1 MIKSIKSDNDRIMT
15 FDEHI
20 KSKAL
25 KINEQMCLTISEPDN
40 EIACSMEL
48 ALRRRVMSLRDNPQF
63 SDLEI
68 ITPSKSYH
76 AHKLVLSAR
85 SSDWGKGQDLSS
97 AVLDWRP
104 FSEETCE
111 DIIDYLYTD
120 KVGCLDDKLYDDIRI
135 IKLLGAA
142 SFFSLSELME
152 RCERVLEESKERFP
166 IPMDSPA
173 VLMKVALQASE
184 KNLKKSNKRS
194 VLKINNQTKSK
205 SKKGVLEDSMHDHN
219 YLGLNIQRK
228 KSFKKKRLKKIAL
241 DTGENTDDDEENE
254 SAGQVQATCD
264 APRRTN
270 FDKFKLHT
278 EDELFPPNPVSFVQR
293 CFGSDVKEY
302 YQLITDT
309 KSYYDR
315 LPQMP
320 VTVSDTVLNS
330 VTQKY
335 EHGHFVLKASDEVN
349 SKMEVLRSKQ
359 KLGLS
364 ESFLTT
370 ELPRTSNFEEELQKK
385 NAAAIANCDIAI
397 IGPAVMGQN
406 LILNMNNHG
415 FKVCTYN
422 RTTEKVDEFIKN
434 MAKGTEVVGA
444 NSLQEMVAKLKKP
457 RRVMILVKAGAAVDS
472 FMEEL
477 VPFLEKGD
485 IIIDGGNSE
494 YQDTV
499 RRLKDLEYKGI
510 LYVDSSVSGGNEGAR
525 YRPSLMP
532 GSNPEAFAAI
542 KPIFQA
548 ICAKIEEDPC
558 SNLEGGVG
566 SGHFIKNINNC
577 TESEDKRLMHM
588 AFDLM
593 QVSFRLFLVEKH
605 HFRHSLIKFFFVRI
619 LLAAP

>member
-1 MIKSIKSDNDRIMT
+1 MPQIK
-15 FDEHI
+15 
-20 KSKAL
+20 A
-25 KINEQMCLTISEPDN
+25 
-40 EIACSMEL
+40 
-48 ALRRRVMSLRDNPQF
+48 SLRG
-63 SDLEI
+63 
-68 ITPSKSYH
+68 YH
-76 AHKLVLSAR
+76 
-85 SSDWGKGQDLSS
+85 
-97 AVLDWRP
+97 
-104 FSEETCE
+104 
-111 DIIDYLYTD
+111 D
-120 KVGCLDDKLYDDIRI
+120 KVT
-135 IKLLGAA
+135 LL
-142 SFFSLSELME
+142 
-152 RCERVLEESKERFP
+152 KER
-166 IPMDSPA
+166 
-173 VLMKVALQASE
+173 
-184 KNLKKSNKRS
+184 S
-194 VLKINNQTKSK
+194 V
-205 SKKGVLEDSMHDHN
+205 
-219 YLGLNIQRK
+219 
-228 KSFKKKRLKKIAL
+228 
-241 DTGENTDDDEENE
+241 
-254 SAGQVQATCD
+254 
-264 APRRTN
+264 
-270 FDKFKLHT
+270 T
-278 EDELFPPNPVSFVQR
+278 EDELFPPNSVSFVQR
-293 CFGSDVKEY
+293 CFGSNVKEY

-330 VTQKY
+330 VTQKH

-349 SKMEVLRSKQ
+349 SKLELLRSKQ
-359 KLGLS
+359 KLGLN

-415 FKVCTYN
+415 FKVCAYN

>member
-1 MIKSIKSDNDRIMT
+1 MT
-15 FDEHI
+15 FNEHI

-48 ALRRRVMSLRDNPQF
+48 ALRRRVMSLKNNPQF
-63 SDLEI
+63 SDVEI
-68 ITPSKSYH
+68 ITPCRTYH

-111 DIIDYLYTD
+111 DLIDYLYTD
-120 KVGCLDDKLYDDIRI
+120 KVNCLEDKLYDDLRI

-152 RCERVLEESKERFP
+152 RCERSLEESKERYLL
-166 IPMDSPA
+166 PMDSPA

-194 VLKINNQTKSK
+194 VLKINNHPRSK

-330 VTQKY
+330 VTQKH

-349 SKMEVLRSKQ
+349 SKMELLRSKQ
-359 KLGLS
+359 KLGVN

-385 NAAAIANCDIAI
+385 NVEIFVNEDSLDRAEDSLANKL
-397 IGPAVMGQN
+397 PSVN
-406 LILNMNNHG
+406 LHNSSICNVNVKL
-415 FKVCTYN
+415 FEVL
-422 RTTEKVDEFIKN
+422 EKKDL
-434 MAKGTEVVGA
+434 
-444 NSLQEMVAKLKKP
+444 S
-457 RRVMILVKAGAAVDS
+457 KAGDLFSLEDS
-472 FMEEL
+472 VIVNEL
-477 VPFLEKGD
+477 SKV
-485 IIIDGGNSE
+485 
-494 YQDTV
+494 
-499 RRLKDLEYKGI
+499 LKT
-510 LYVDSSVSGGNEGAR
+510 
-525 YRPSLMP
+525 
-532 GSNPEAFAAI
+532 
-542 KPIFQA
+542 
-548 ICAKIEEDPC
+548 IE
-558 SNLEGGVG
+558 VG
-566 SGHFIKNINNC
+566 
-577 TESEDKRLMHM
+577 TL
-588 AFDLM
+588 
-593 QVSFRLFLVEKH
+593 
-605 HFRHSLIKFFFVRI
+605 
-619 LLAAP
+619 